1 MSFCSG
7 LINSLTVLLSFPEW
21 EKYEMNGLDR
31 FVYDPDKTT
40 TLRLLQEHL
49 RQLPQVPPPQLDKW
63 CDNLDKIPQK
73 YGYGSIVEFLI
84 KRQARILSINSTDAM
99 VPLPTA
105 DKPLVKGY
113 NFFASGHVG
122 EIHVLVNDDN
132 GIVHVKT
139 TVLASMRETRYDV
152 SCVLQEVTGLVIS
165 AACKCPAG
173 SAGKCNHVAALL
185 FAMMDFVKTM
195 RVPESCTSR
204 PQTWHRPQRKTKR
217 ATRPAVVG
225 KRKVKKHIY
234 GQEKKRKGP
243 LSDYADFCPLVEVVQ
258 PNHAALMR
266 DLKELHANHHSIGL
280 FQVMDS
286 STDTASSDEDEG
298 NENATPEEV
307 VVSRLQVFFFLFEY
321 MDGNGMI
328 LHQLWWL
335 VI

>member
-1 MSFCSG
+1 
-7 LINSLTVLLSFPEW
+7 
-21 EKYEMNGLDR
+21 
-31 FVYDPDKTT
+31 
-40 TLRLLQEHL
+40 
-49 RQLPQVPPPQLDKW
+49 
-63 CDNLDKIPQK
+63 
-73 YGYGSIVEFLI
+73 
-84 KRQARILSINSTDAM
+84 M

-122 EIHVLVNDDN
+122 EILVNDDN
-132 GIVHVKT
+132 GIVHVRT

-152 SCVLQEVTGLVIS
+152 SCVLQEVTGLFIN

-173 SAGKCNHVAALL
+173 AAGKCNHVAALL

-195 RVPESCTSR
+195 RVPESCTSH
-204 PQTWHRPQRKTKR
+204 PQTWHRPQRKTKH

-266 DLKELHANHHSIGL
+266 DLKELNANHHIIGL

-307 VVSRLQVFFFLFEY
+307 VVSRLQVIFFYLNTW
-321 MDGNGMI
+321 MAI
-328 LHQLWWL
+328 K
-335 VI
+335 